1 MLRIARLSLLVGAGL
16 LLAAEPAWADDTIG
30 ASPPSS
36 IDELLR
42 RIRELEEK
50 DGRWQ
55 RELEHQQQEI
65 DELRQQVGDNW
76 LTERRAEEIRNL
88 VSDVLADADTRST
101 LMQDG
106 MTAGWSEQFFL
117 ASGDGRFKLQVSG
130 LQQFRY
136 IWNFHDQA
144 DKYRGG
150 FENTRTKITLRGHV
164 ISRDL
169 TYLIRGNFSRNGGNF
184 GLEDAWLRYHLTNE
198 WNVRFGQFKLPFNR
212 EELVSP
218 AKQLAVER
226 SLVNESLNLGRSQG
240 IEFAYADE
248 ANRLSLAFSDAGQDQ
263 VGGFNLVGTSGLNSP
278 AFAEDTEFA
287 FTTRYEYLAAGNWG
301 QFDDFTSPV
310 DEEFGLLLG
319 IGAHYQQDEF
329 TGGFSFGRNE
339 ERWFAGTFDVSAE
352 WGGANAFASFS
363 YHYIDDPSFGAVNVY
378 GVVGQAGVYLTPKFE
393 LFTRFEWGT
402 FNISVADFHDL
413 YLITFGGNYYFDGH
427 DIKLSAD
434 IGVGLYAV
442 ESPWDSDLAGWRIDG
457 NSAEPQVVIR
467 TQFQLLF

>member
-16 LLAAEPAWADDTIG
+16 LLAAEPVGADDAIG

-42 RIRELEEK
+42 RIRELEETG
-50 DGRWQ
+50 DRRQ

-117 ASGDGRFKLQVSG
+117 ASGDGRFKLQVG
-130 LQQFRY
+130 GQQQFRY
-136 IWNFHDQA
+136 IWNFHDQS
-144 DKYRGG
+144 DKYRAG
-150 FENTRTKITLRGHV
+150 FENARTKITLRGHV

-169 TYLIRGNFSRNGGNF
+169 TYLIRGNFARSGGTF
-184 GLEDAWLRYHLTNE
+184 VLEDAWLRYHLTNE
-198 WNVRFGQFKLPFNR
+198 WNVRFGQFKLPFSR
-212 EELVSP
+212 EELISS
-218 AKQLAVER
+218 ARQLAVER

-240 IEFAYADE
+240 IELAYADE
-248 ANRLSLAFSDAGQDQ
+248 ANRLSIAFSDAGQDQ
-263 VGGFNLVGTSGLNSP
+263 VGGFNLVGTNAQNTP
-278 AFAEDTEFA
+278 ALAEDTEFA
-287 FTTRYEYLAAGNWG
+287 ITTRYEYLAAGNWG

-319 IGAHYQQDEF
+319 VGAHYQQDEF

-339 ERWFAGTFDVSAE
+339 ERWFAWTFDVSAE
-352 WGGANAFASFS
+352 WGGANAFASFFH
-363 YHYIDDPSFGAVNVY
+363 HYIDDPSFGAVNVY
-378 GVVGQAGVYLTPKFE
+378 GMVGQAGVYLTPKFE

-402 FNISVADFHDL
+402 FNIKVADFHDL

-434 IGVGLYAV
+434 IGVGIYAI
-442 ESPWDSDLAGWRIDG
+442 ESPWNSDLAGWRTDA